1 LSKKTRSVKLTATMP
16 KLLAQVD
23 IGQETKINSNQ
34 GIGDPPQFQTIGG
47 LISAI
52 LPNLYVA
59 AGLILLFFLIF
70 GGVMVI
76 LGAGK
81 GESQQAEQGKKIVT
95 RTIIGF
101 LIIFLSYWIIRIIEI
116 ITGVKIFSPSL

>member
-1 LSKKTRSVKLTATMP
+1 MTL

-23 IGQETKINSNQ
+23 IGQETKINLTQ
-34 GIGDPPQFQTIGG
+34 GISVPPQFQTIGE
-47 LISAI
+47 LISTI
-52 LPNLYVA
+52 LPNVYVA

-81 GESQQAEQGKKIVT
+81 GESQQAEQGKKIIT

-116 ITGVKIFSPSL
+116 ITGVKIFSSSL

>member
-1 LSKKTRSVKLTATMP
+1 MTP
-16 KLLAQVD
+16 KLLAEVD
-23 IGQETKINSNQ
+23 IGRDFKINPTQ
-34 GIGDPPQFQTIGG
+34 GIGDSSQFQSIGG
-47 LISAI
+47 LISTI
-52 LPNLYVA
+52 LPNIYMV

-81 GESQQAEQGKKIVT
+81 GEGQQVEQGKKIVT

-101 LIIFLSYWIIRIIEI
+101 LIIFLSYWIIQIVEI
-116 ITGVKIFSPSL
+116 VTGVKIFSPSL

>member
-1 LSKKTRSVKLTATMP
+1 MTP

-23 IGQETKINSNQ
+23 IGRDFRINPNQ
-34 GIGDPPQFQTIGG
+34 GISDPSQFQTIGG

-70 GGVMVI
+70 GGVMII

-81 GESQQAEQGKKIVT
+81 GESQQAEKGKKIVT
-95 RTIIGF
+95 NTLIGF
-101 LIIFLSYWIIRIIEI
+101 LVIFLSYWIIQIVEI
-116 ITGVKIFSPSL
+116 VTGIPIF

>member
-1 LSKKTRSVKLTATMP
+1 MTP

-23 IGQETKINSNQ
+23 IGRDFKINPTE
-34 GIGDPPQFQTIGG
+34 GIGDPSQFQSIGG
-47 LISAI
+47 FISAI

-81 GESQQAEQGKKIVT
+81 GESQQAEQGKQIVT
-95 RTIIGF
+95 RTLIGF
-101 LIIFLSYWIIRIIEI
+101 LIIFLSYWIIQIVEI
-116 ITGVKIFSPSL
+116 VTGIPIF

>member
-1 LSKKTRSVKLTATMP
+1 MIP

-23 IGQETKINSNQ
+23 FGEETKINPTQ
-34 GIGDPPQFQTIGG
+34 GISDPPHFQTVGG

-81 GESQQAEQGKKIVT
+81 GESQQAEQGKKIIT

-116 ITGVKIFSPSL
+116 ITGVKILSSSL

>member
-1 LSKKTRSVKLTATMP
+1 MAP
-16 KLLAQVD
+16 KLLAEVD
-23 IGQETKINSNQ
+23 IGRDFKINPTEGINQ
-34 GIGDPPQFQTIGG
+34 PSQFQTIGG

-70 GGVMVI
+70 GGFMVI

-95 RTIIGF
+95 NTLIGF
-101 LIIFLSYWIIRIIEI
+101 LVIFLSYWIIRIIEI
-116 ITGVKIFSPSL
+116 ITGVKIFSSSL

>member
-1 LSKKTRSVKLTATMP
+1 MTP

-23 IGQETKINSNQ
+23 IGQETKINPTPQ

-47 LISAI
+47 LISTI
-52 LPNLYVA
+52 LPNIYVA

-101 LIIFLSYWIIRIIEI
+101 LIIFLSYWIIQIVEI
-116 ITGVKIFSPSL
+116 VTGIPIF

>member
-1 LSKKTRSVKLTATMP
+1 LSKKIESAKLTAMTP

-23 IGQETKINSNQ
+23 IGQETKINPTQ
-34 GIGDPPQFQTIGG
+34 GISDPPQFQTVGG

-81 GESQQAEQGKKIVT
+81 GESQQAEQGKKIIT

-116 ITGVKIFSPSL
+116 ITGVKILSSPL

>member
-1 LSKKTRSVKLTATMP
+1 MTP

-23 IGQETKINSNQ
+23 IGKDFKINPTQ
-34 GIGDPPQFQTIGG
+34 GISDPSQFQTIGG

-101 LIIFLSYWIIRIIEI
+101 LIIFLSYWIIQIVEI
-116 ITGVKIFSPSL
+116 VTGVKIFSPSL

>member
-1 LSKKTRSVKLTATMP
+1 LSKKIESAKLIAMTP

-23 IGQETKINSNQ
+23 IGRDFKINPTQ
-34 GIGDPPQFQTIGG
+34 GISGPSQFQTIGG
-47 LISAI
+47 LISTI

-95 RTIIGF
+95 RTLIGF

-116 ITGVKIFSPSL
+116 ITGVKILSSPL

>member
-1 LSKKTRSVKLTATMP
+1 LSKKIESAKLTAMTP

-23 IGQETKINSNQ
+23 IGQETKINPTPQ
-34 GIGDPPQFQTIGG
+34 GIGGPPQFQTIGG
-47 LISAI
+47 LISTI
-52 LPNLYVA
+52 LPNIYVA

-101 LIIFLSYWIIRIIEI
+101 LIIFLSYWIIQIVETV
-116 ITGVKIFSPSL
+116 TGIPIF

>member
-1 LSKKTRSVKLTATMP
+1 MP
-16 KLLAQVD
+16 KFLAQVD
-23 IGQETKINSNQ
+23 IGEETHIGQNQ
-34 GIGDPPQFQTIGG
+34 GIGQAYPFRSIWG
-47 LISAI
+47 LISTI
-52 LPNLYVA
+52 LPNLYMA

-95 RTIIGF
+95 RTLIGF

-116 ITGVKIFSPSL
+116 ITGVKILSSSL

>member
-1 LSKKTRSVKLTATMP
+1 MTP
-16 KLLAQVD
+16 KFLAQVD
-23 IGQETKINSNQ
+23 IGKETKINPNQ
-34 GIGDPPQFQTIGG
+34 GISDPSQFQTIGG

-95 RTIIGF
+95 RTLIGF
-101 LIIFLSYWIIRIIEI
+101 LIIFLSYWIIRIVEI
-116 ITGVKIFSPSL
+116 ITGVKIFNSSL

>member
-1 LSKKTRSVKLTATMP
+1 MT

-23 IGQETKINSNQ
+23 IGQETHINPTQ
-34 GIGDPPQFQTIGG
+34 GIGEAPQFKSILG
-47 LISAI
+47 LISTI
-52 LPNLYVA
+52 LPNLYMA

-81 GESQQAEQGKKIVT
+81 GESQQAEQGKKIIT
-95 RTIIGF
+95 NTLIGF
-101 LIIFLSYWIIRIIEI
+101 LVIFLSYWIIRLVEI
-116 ITGVKIFSPSL
+116 ITGARIFKSGL

>member
-1 LSKKTRSVKLTATMP
+1 MTP

-23 IGQETKINSNQ
+23 IGKETKINPTQ
-34 GIGDPPQFQTIGG
+34 GISGPPQFQSIGG

>member
-1 LSKKTRSVKLTATMP
+1 MTL

-23 IGQETKINSNQ
+23 IGQETKINPTQ
-34 GIGDPPQFQTIGG
+34 GISGSSQFQTIGG

-101 LIIFLSYWIIRIIEI
+101 LIIFLSYWIIQIVEI
-116 ITGVKIFSPSL
+116 VTGIPIF